1 MDANHLWNRERNRDK
16 RDVREGVIPREDA
29 VFWLDDRGCWRNAGG
44 KFRKKKII
52 DHFHSSISK
61 DENGYFLCQLKGDVF
76 EKVYFPYE
84 DTALFV
90 FDITFNSAAPCSKT
104 TLLLNTGQK
113 LTLNPHNL
121 YIKNHCLYSNGGR
134 DIIKFSERALIKIS
148 ECFEEISGHLYIYID
163 GDRRLVPED

>member
-1 MDANHLWNRERNRDK
+1 MSPNNHRKKERIQEKQNVK
-16 RDVREGVIPREDA
+16 EVVIPRDEA
-29 VFWLDDRGCWRNAGG
+29 VFWLDGRGYWRNSGG

-61 DENGYFLCQLKGDVF
+61 DENGYFLCQQKGDVF

-90 FDITFNSAAPCSKT
+90 FDVTFNSADPCSKT
-104 TLLLNTGQK
+104 TLLMNTGQK
-113 LTLNPHNL
+113 LTLNPQNL
-121 YIKNHCLYSNGGR
+121 YIKNDCLYLNDGR

-148 ECFEEISGHLYIYID
+148 ACIEEAAGHLYIDID
-163 GDRRLVPED
+163 GTRCRIPEK